1 MIENQN
7 NTSATKHLQL
17 QDKKIDSKVT
27 KVKFLNMVSLRSGK
41 KVPFL
46 GKNIPKRAY
55 TYKKPIPKEEESE
68 LITKIGSISIQEP
81 NATADTTV
89 EDNNVNS
96 ATYESDE
103 TIVESTVQN
112 DLQSTLETTDQ
123 SEIDIDTSEMP
134 NKTVGIIERFE
145 AEMTKADQHFKL
157 MGLLNASTKLMNS
170 SNPVFLDSSASS
182 ESSQDS
188 ASSDSSQDMTED
200 SILTSEISSI
210 DEGNEKQNVFSDI
223 SSASSLSSTLK
234 TMIDKAIDSESSSE
248 DEDDL
253 NDVGQ
258 LNAADERRPK
268 FSENSYNEIY
278 EMYNV
283 IQL

>member
-68 LITKIGSISIQEP
+68 LITKIGSISIHEP
-81 NATADTTV
+81 NAPADTTV

-123 SEIDIDTSEMP
+123 SEIETDTSEMP

-200 SILTSEISSI
+200 SILTSEVSSI
-210 DEGNEKQNVFSDI
+210 DI